1 MQQTLP
7 SLPLQGGK
15 FAESGSEQGT
25 NLEAGKLSTLPHLPA
40 NVVHCS

>member
-7 SLPLQGGK
+7 SLPLQDGK
-15 FAESGSEQGT
+15 FAESGSKQGT